1 MRCRQKVGTSPV
13 PAAPCS
19 HPSPPIAPSV
29 SARGCP
35 GFPWLDE
42 RFHPFPS
49 TPTFPLLF
57 PEPTTPGPIPH
68 PARLPPA
75 TTTKSKSLFLAPRT
89 VVHTAPHQYSRLSR
103 ASASLPWPLHVIPSA
118 DTKTEIHPSTR
129 AKRPTELRLLR
140 VSCRNWAR
148 LERPHISTA
157 FIWRPPRCFP
167 RRSCRPGPFDITQG
181 APPHST
187 LRPPPSSRR
196 PTMPPIYR

>member
-1 MRCRQKVGTSPV
+1 MRKKKKKNRSREVPEEWLLMRCRQKVGTSPV

-75 TTTKSKSLFLAPRT
+75 TTTKSKSLFLAPRIA
-89 VVHTAPHQYSRLSR
+89 VHTAPHQYSRLSR
-103 ASASLPWPLHVIPSA
+103 ASTSLPWPLHVIPSA
-118 DTKTEIHPSTR
+118 DTKNRNPPFHSSETTNRAAFDTSVLSELGPS
-129 AKRPTELRLLR
+129 
-140 VSCRNWAR
+140 
-148 LERPHISTA
+148 
-157 FIWRPPRCFP
+157 
-167 RRSCRPGPFDITQG
+167 
-181 APPHST
+181 
-187 LRPPPSSRR
+187 
-196 PTMPPIYR
+196 

>member
-1 MRCRQKVGTSPV
+1 MPRMHLTKECHVKYKDKRFMRRKKEVDVVGFRRKRAAGEAPV
-13 PAAPCS
+13 RKLGRLPFPRP
-19 HPSPPIAPSV
+19 HVPTLPPIAPSV
-29 SARGCP
+29 SAHGCP
-35 GFPWLDE
+35 GLDE
-42 RFHPFPS
+42 FHPFPS

-89 VVHTAPHQYSRLSR
+89 VVHTAPHRYSRLSR

-118 DTKTEIHPSTR
+118 DTKIEIHPSTISPR
-129 AKRPTELRLLR
+129 TKRPTEPRLIR

-157 FIWRPPRCFP
+157 VI
-167 RRSCRPGPFDITQG
+167 
-181 APPHST
+181 
-187 LRPPPSSRR
+187 
-196 PTMPPIYR
+196 

>member
-1 MRCRQKVGTSPV
+1 MPRMHLTKECHVKYKDKRFMRRKKEVDVVRFRRNGLLMRCPSESWDVSRSRGPMF
-13 PAAPCS
+13 P
-19 HPSPPIAPSV
+19 PSPHRPERLRP
-29 SARGCP
+29 RL
-35 GFPWLDE
+35 PWLDE
-42 RFHPFPS
+42 FHPFPS

-89 VVHTAPHQYSRLSR
+89 GVHTAPHRYSRLSR

-118 DTKTEIHPSTR
+118 DTKIEIHPSTISPR
-129 AKRPTELRLLR
+129 TKRPTEPRLIR

-157 FIWRPPRCFP
+157 VI
-167 RRSCRPGPFDITQG
+167 
-181 APPHST
+181 
-187 LRPPPSSRR
+187 
-196 PTMPPIYR
+196 

>member
-1 MRCRQKVGTSPV
+1 MPRMHLTKECHVKYKDKRFMRRKKEVDVVRFRRKRGARQKVGTSPV

-19 HPSPPIAPSV
+19 HPPPHRPE
-29 SARGCP
+29 RLRP
-35 GFPWLDE
+35 RLPWLDE
-42 RFHPFPS
+42 FHPFPS

-89 VVHTAPHQYSRLSR
+89 VVHTAPHRYSRLSR

-118 DTKTEIHPSTR
+118 DTKIEIHPSTISPR
-129 AKRPTELRLLR
+129 TKRPTEPRLIR

-148 LERPHISTA
+148 LERPHISA
-157 FIWRPPRCFP
+157 AVI
-167 RRSCRPGPFDITQG
+167 
-181 APPHST
+181 
-187 LRPPPSSRR
+187 
-196 PTMPPIYR
+196 